1 MKKPT
6 PPKGPSS
13 PIPPAEATPITRIGE
28 DSITRVNS
36 HSMPTK
42 MLVVPLEENLRKS
55 NIDRLIE
62 GENEF
67 YDILGTIEDN
77 DRGIVFYAQGLET
90 AKEVVIKKF
99 FEAELFER
107 EKNIQ
112 NILKSQGDYK
122 HILLADEFLDD
133 QSVAITAYMKGG
145 DLRQLERKLQKAKI
159 FLDPYQAQSFVS
171 GACKALQYLHGCKI
185 VHRDI
190 KSKNM
195 ALDITIPDSTII
207 APEKLLSA
215 GTTLKL
221 FDYELGWHNDFA
233 HYHVP
238 GQIVGTPYYT
248 APEVIL
254 GASPDPRS
262 DIYSLGVVLYQ
273 LFTGSYPFNGDQ
285 TNSMQQH

>member
-1 MKKPT
+1 M
-6 PPKGPSS
+6 
-13 PIPPAEATPITRIGE
+13 
-28 DSITRVNS
+28 
-36 HSMPTK
+36 
-42 MLVVPLEENLRKS
+42 
-55 NIDRLIE
+55 
-62 GENEF
+62 
-67 YDILGTIEDN
+67 
-77 DRGIVFYAQGLET
+77 
-90 AKEVVIKKF
+90 IKKF

-195 ALDITIPDSTII
+195 ALI
-207 APEKLLSA
+207 L
-215 GTTLKL
+215 
-221 FDYELGWHNDFA
+221 
-233 HYHVP
+233 
-238 GQIVGTPYYT
+238 IV
-248 APEVIL
+248 I
-254 GASPDPRS
+254 
-262 DIYSLGVVLYQ
+262 
-273 LFTGSYPFNGDQ
+273 
-285 TNSMQQH
+285 